1 MVTLFKF
8 DNKLHWRLHCVFF
21 ARVNSHSKETCNV
34 RKIAP
39 YKKSE
44 TLKMTGKLNI
54 DLAYKKTPLVTLLIE
69 NSCPINQSNQNKE
82 IARLFTYNSDV
93 P

>member
-1 MVTLFKF
+1 
-8 DNKLHWRLHCVFF
+8 
-21 ARVNSHSKETCNV
+21 
-34 RKIAP
+34 
-39 YKKSE
+39 
-44 TLKMTGKLNI
+44 MTGKLNI